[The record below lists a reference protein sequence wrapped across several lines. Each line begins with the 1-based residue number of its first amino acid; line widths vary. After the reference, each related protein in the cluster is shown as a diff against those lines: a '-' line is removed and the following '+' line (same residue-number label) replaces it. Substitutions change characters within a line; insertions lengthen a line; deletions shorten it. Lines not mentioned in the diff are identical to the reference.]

1 MPISLSLHPLDLG
14 TEFLLGFILLQ
25 HQAGPPDARAGLPP
39 TEAAEGAQAL
49 EGDEVQL
56 QMKPSTNN
64 TQHPTQPDERV
75 VKRRRCLM
83 PFSPPFS
90 VLIPEDFAFTDRLQA
105 QGGSLGAPSR
115 E

>member
-1 MPISLSLHPLDLG
+1 
-14 TEFLLGFILLQ
+14 
-25 HQAGPPDARAGLPP
+25 
-39 TEAAEGAQAL
+39 
-49 EGDEVQL
+49 
-56 QMKPSTNN
+56 
-64 TQHPTQPDERV
+64 
-75 VKRRRCLM
+75 M